1 MQNLS
6 DDEVGHILKKVT
18 NGEDRKSC
26 AKVCTQW
33 RRVESSTREMLRVL
47 IPQLLHS
54 FLPRYKNL
62 LTLEARN
69 GICDLDLELI
79 SDTCRALQVL
89 NLNLWQTVSYGDV
102 FQDSHVDTVTDQGIC
117 SIAAKCMDLREVYLR
132 RRNGLGNAG
141 LTALMKSC
149 PNIVHLDLGFCHRI
163 TDQALEAIGAAGYLE
178 VLILHGCTLITDRGL
193 ASLAAGS
200 TARSLKRLELCQC
213 DRITD
218 LGVSLLQQLSYLK
231 VLNLAECGPRITDAG
246 CVALK
251 GISTLESI
259 NLSWLSNISDVSLL
273 AIVRHC
279 QNLKEINITGCE
291 SVTGD
296 GVRSFSQHT
305 SLQAIILNAC
315 YNIHIEDIEQTVLEC
330 PTLGHLGLDRELRHW
345 IPARMLERIEGR
357 CQIEWVFETYWIEDR
372 VSCMLSLGI

>member
-1 MQNLS
+1 MENLG
-6 DDEVGHILKKVT
+6 DDEVGQILKKLT
-18 NGEDRKSC
+18 NREDRKSC

-47 IPQLLHS
+47 NPQLLHS
-54 FLPRYKNL
+54 FLPRYRNL
-62 LTLEARN
+62 LILEAGK

-79 SDTCRALQVL
+79 SDTCLALQVL
-89 NLNLWQTVSYGDV
+89 NLNLWQTVSYVDI

-117 SIAAKCMDLREVYLR
+117 TIAAKCRDLREVYLR
-132 RRNGLGNAG
+132 RRKGLGNVG

-149 PNIVHLDLGFCHRI
+149 PNIVHLDLGFCNKI

-178 VLILHGCTLITDRGL
+178 ILILHGCTLITDRGL

-200 TARSLKRLELCQC
+200 TARSLKRLDLCEC

-231 VLNLAECGPRITDAG
+231 VLNLSECGPRITDAG

-251 GISTLESI
+251 GISILESI
-259 NLSWLSNISDVSLL
+259 NLSWLINISDVSLL
-273 AIVRHC
+273 AIARHC

-296 GVRSFSQHT
+296 GVRAFSQNT
-305 SLQAIILNAC
+305 SLQAMILNAC
-315 YNIHIEDIEQTVLEC
+315 NNIHCEDIEQTVLEC
-330 PTLGHLGLDRELRHW
+330 PSLVHLGLDRELRHW
-345 IPARMLERIEGR
+345 IPGRILERIEGC
-357 CQIEWVFETYWIEDR
+357 CQIEW
-372 VSCMLSLGI
+372 L

>member
-1 MQNLS
+1 MENLG
-6 DDEVGHILKKVT
+6 DDEVGQILKKVT
-18 NGEDRKSC
+18 NREDRKSC

-47 IPQLLHS
+47 NPQLLHS
-54 FLPRYKNL
+54 FLPRYRNL
-62 LTLEARN
+62 LILEAGK

-79 SDTCRALQVL
+79 SDTCLALQVL
-89 NLNLWQTVSYGDV
+89 NLNLWQTVSYVDI

-117 SIAAKCMDLREVYLR
+117 TIAAKCRDLREVYLR
-132 RRNGLGNAG
+132 RRKSLGNVG

-149 PNIVHLDLGFCHRI
+149 PNIVHLDLGFCNKI

-178 VLILHGCTLITDRGL
+178 ILILHGCTLITDRGL

-200 TARSLKRLELCQC
+200 TARSLKRLDLCEC

-218 LGVSLLQQLSYLK
+218 LGVSLLQQLSSLQ
-231 VLNLAECGPRITDAG
+231 VLNLSECGPRITDAG

-251 GISTLESI
+251 GISILESI
-259 NLSWLSNISDVSLL
+259 NLSWLINISDVSLL
-273 AIVRHC
+273 AIARHC

-296 GVRSFSQHT
+296 GLRAFSQNT
-305 SLQAIILNAC
+305 SLQAMILNAC
-315 YNIHIEDIEQTVLEC
+315 NNIHCEDIEQTVLEC
-330 PTLGHLGLDRELRHW
+330 PSLVHLGLDRELRHW
-345 IPARMLERIEGR
+345 IPARILERIEGC
-357 CQIEWVFETYWIEDR
+357 CQIEW
-372 VSCMLSLGI
+372 L